1 MRLSLALGSFLTTRK
16 LSDSLLR
23 VTQKTSSSLS
33 TPRCTKSTYARSK
46 MTISPDLI
54 PAQTSAA
61 RMLSAALAYT
71 KPLMRLNSCAI
82 VVRAIEDT
90 GLTTLSGNWL
100 VRLSGGTSFG
110 AVIVG
115 TVGAAPGTN
124 LINNRTDGCGDELC
138 LGRYPARI
146 AGDPTRIHRSCD
158 AAAHARLK
166 APSLS

>member
-1 MRLSLALGSFLTTRK
+1 MLCSNDGRFRLRDRLSHPMAVSLIALSGA
-16 LSDSLLR
+16 
-23 VTQKTSSSLS
+23 VTLFKGGLCWRRTSLS
-33 TPRCTKSTYARSK
+33 QTAKRISRSIFGFIAG
-46 MTISPDLI
+46 MF
-54 PAQTSAA
+54 
-61 RMLSAALAYT
+61 
-71 KPLMRLNSCAI
+71 I

-166 APSLS
+166 APSLSRDHGRRAKLD